1 MDVRERNAYR
11 VHNIVHGQDFMLGE
25 HPDFLFNVSAMRR
38 VPPQKCETVDHGL
51 RQEPLIL
58 IGLHGNVSEAL
69 GKFLPLFVQKKWQ
82 MGESRWGQTE
92 H

>member
-11 VHNIVHGQDFMLGE
+11 VHNIVHGQDFMLVE
-25 HPDFLFNVSAMRR
+25 HSDFFFNVSAMGR
-38 VPPQKCETVDHGL
+38 VPPQKCESVDHGL

-69 GKFLPLFVQKKWQ
+69 GKFLPLVVQKKWQ